1 MNILETR
8 RIQRTIP
15 CVFGANCGWYQMG
28 CCRYNHAAE
37 DAAFEACLV
46 EYQRIQDEVR
56 AAYEAAEAAR
66 AQWQYELEEYASV
79 LVQRVWRGYKGRV
92 YAAAERQA
100 QVNASVLVQRVW
112 RGYKGR
118 VHAAAERQA
127 QAAAEPVGDHPVT
140 MKLSR
145 GGGYIGHEE
154 WAVIENAIHQGW
166 NAKRE
171 TKGTNAWHV
180 ARVSGLRGVG
190 HVLEL
195 LHLVRSNRKNRK
207 DASYQEYMQTG
218 GGYETRL
225 TEEQIRQVL
234 EAAAVLNV
242 RHETQALRI
251 EAIIA
256 FCVERDIPFNDAAY
270 AYWTPED
277 GKKEGH
283 FFALFHRI
291 SNALQIQECLEA
303 AAAAASQHRQQTQRQ
318 EGAAAAG
325 GGNGRGGGKPQSR
338 PQQPKEGAGGSG
350 RGGSKPQQ
358 RKEGAKPQQTQRQE
372 GAAAAGGGYRAAKAA
387 AEAEA
392 AAKAAA
398 KAAAD
403 FERRYQAYCAD
414 MAAYGS
420 LMNPEEFAEWERNER
435 NDRKER
441 GEDED
446 GM

>member
-1 MNILETR
+1 MRTLNKTMNILETR
-8 RIQRTIP
+8 RIQRTIR

-28 CCRYNHAAE
+28 RCRYNHAAE

-56 AAYEAAEAAR
+56 AAYEAAEAAEAAR
-66 AQWQYELEEYASV
+66 AQWQWQYELEEY
-79 LVQRVWRGYKGRV
+79 
-92 YAAAERQA
+92 
-100 QVNASVLVQRVW
+100 ASVLVQRVW

-171 TKGTNAWHV
+171 TKGSNAWHV

-325 GGNGRGGGKPQSR
+325 GG
-338 PQQPKEGAGGSG
+338 
-350 RGGSKPQQ
+350 
-358 RKEGAKPQQTQRQE
+358 
-372 GAAAAGGGYRAAKAA
+372 YRAAKAA